1 MTRSRLLDTKYKI
14 LGDAPDLSNS
24 TPVAITAGLRPEL
37 FKDQIALS
45 RKVLIV
51 VLSVLVIAGLAFR
64 VSGLASEGLSDDEL
78 NKLVAVND
86 YRAHG
91 LTGANGEHPFVMKAL
106 LTVSVIASERW
117 NQSSLAAAH
126 PELKVPVEV
135 SLRLP
140 GAIFGAVTAVLIFLV
155 ASELFGSEVALIAAA
170 LWAFDP
176 LALGF
181 NRIAKEDTF
190 LIFFFLLANLFWL
203 RGQRVAEGQPT
214 KNPERYYWATA
225 AALGAMMASKTIP
238 MLISIPVAYNYVFQ
252 KIPATRW
259 VIGKKRF
266 IKFFLLMGVA
276 FVILSPTIFLPDTWK
291 AMANFSNY
299 RTMGH
304 DSYEFIGRLYPHKFT
319 DWVRGEPWYFYPV
332 LLATKLPLLSL
343 ASFVI
348 GVMLLFRKKA
358 GDGRYFL
365 FMWLVLWG
373 LSFMFVGGKFA
384 RYVTSLLPAVFMTA
398 AIGIQF
404 IARTFEKFCARLMR
418 SDSVTLYA
426 RAAISSIVIG
436 GSLWAAVHAAPHYR
450 LYANPIASGR
460 IMFPQDEFY
469 DAYMQQTM
477 AEIAKRGAPGLRVAS
492 ENQSVAEYYANRAN
506 RPDFVCL
513 ELSDPADLK
522 QLQPGDFVIDARGR
536 TYFSNQAMLM
546 RLRGASRPAFT
557 INVGVTPAADVYVLD
572 VESLAALRGY

>member
-1 MTRSRLLDTKYKI
+1 M
-14 LGDAPDLSNS
+14 SNS
-24 TPVAITAGLRPEL
+24 IPVAITAGLRPEL
-37 FKDQIALS
+37 FNDQTALS
-45 RKVLIV
+45 RKVLIA

-78 NKLVAVND
+78 NKLEAVND

-91 LTGANGEHPFVMKAL
+91 LTGANGEHPLVMKAL
-106 LTVSVIASERW
+106 LTVTVIASEHW
-117 NQSSLAAAH
+117 NQTSLVTSR
-126 PELKVPVEV
+126 PELNLPVEV

-140 GAIFGAVTAVLIFLV
+140 GAIFGALTAVLIFLV

-203 RGQRVAEGQPT
+203 RGQRVAEGQPG

-276 FVILSPTIFLPDTWK
+276 FVIFSPTIFLPDTWK
-291 AMANFSNY
+291 AMANFSHY

-348 GVMLLFRKKA
+348 GVVLLFRKKA
-358 GDGRYFL
+358 GDGRYFI

-404 IARTFEKFCARLMR
+404 IGRAFERLCARLAGTESIR
-418 SDSVTLYA
+418 IYA
-426 RAAISSIVIG
+426 RAAIPSIVIF
-436 GSLWAAVHAAPHYR
+436 GSFWAAVHAAPHYR
-450 LYANPIASGR
+450 LYSNPIAGGR
-460 IMFPQDEFY
+460 ILFPQDEFY

-477 AEIAKRGAPGLRVAS
+477 AEIAKRAAPRARVAG
-492 ENQSVAEYYANRAN
+492 EIQDVAEYYANRAN
-506 RPDFVCL
+506 RPDLVCL
-513 ELSDPADLK
+513 ETA
-522 QLQPGDFVIDARGR
+522 GC
-536 TYFSNQAMLM
+536 
-546 RLRGASRPAFT
+546 AFT
-557 INVGVTPAADVYVLD
+557 EHREKEI
-572 VESLAALRGY
+572 LACD